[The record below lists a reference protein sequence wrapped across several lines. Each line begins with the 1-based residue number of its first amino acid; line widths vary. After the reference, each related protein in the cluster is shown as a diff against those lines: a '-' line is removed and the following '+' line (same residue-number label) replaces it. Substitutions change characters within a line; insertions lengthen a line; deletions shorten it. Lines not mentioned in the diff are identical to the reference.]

1 MELRIPTLEQLRTV
15 YDRDLRTAFPA
26 AELKPLKNMEE
37 MWAEGR
43 YRPWCLFDGDD
54 IAGEAFLWLGHLG
67 WALLDYLCVAADR
80 RNGGLGSVILE
91 KVRTSGKT
99 GYGFDAYKEEYCDMV
114 SAGIIDPAK
123 VTRSALENAASVSG
137 MVLTTESLVADK
149 PEPPAPAAPAGGEM
163 GGMY

>member
-54 IAGEAFLWLGHLG
+54 IAGEAFLWLGHPG

-80 RNGGLGSVILE
+80 RNGGLGSVIW
-91 KVRTSGKT
+91 RSSGR
-99 GYGFDAYKEEYCDMV
+99 
-114 SAGIIDPAK
+114 
-123 VTRSALENAASVSG
+123 RSGA
-137 MVLTTESLVADK
+137 M
-149 PEPPAPAAPAGGEM
+149 
-163 GGMY
+163 

>member
-54 IAGEAFLWLGHLG
+54 IAGEAFLWLGHPG
-67 WALLDYLCVAADR
+67 RPPER
-80 RNGGLGSVILE
+80 RPGLRDPGEAPGGGA
-91 KVRTSGKT
+91 GQ
-99 GYGFDAYKEEYCDMV
+99 CDL
-114 SAGIIDPAK
+114 
-123 VTRSALENAASVSG
+123 RRE
-137 MVLTTESLVADK
+137 
-149 PEPPAPAAPAGGEM
+149 
-163 GGMY
+163 

>member
-54 IAGEAFLWLGHLG
+54 IAGEAFLWLGHPG
-67 WALLDYLCVAADR
+67 WALQ
-80 RNGGLGSVILE
+80 
-91 KVRTSGKT
+91 
-99 GYGFDAYKEEYCDMV
+99 
-114 SAGIIDPAK
+114 
-123 VTRSALENAASVSG
+123 ALQV
-137 MVLTTESLVADK
+137 
-149 PEPPAPAAPAGGEM
+149 PPQFAFL
-163 GGMY
+163 YFFFLS

>member
-54 IAGEAFLWLGHLG
+54 IAGEAFLWLG
-67 WALLDYLCVAADR
+67 
-80 RNGGLGSVILE
+80 
-91 KVRTSGKT
+91 
-99 GYGFDAYKEEYCDMV
+99 
-114 SAGIIDPAK
+114 
-123 VTRSALENAASVSG
+123 
-137 MVLTTESLVADK
+137 
-149 PEPPAPAAPAGGEM
+149 PAGLSVRGRRPPERRPGLRDPGEAP
-163 GGMY
+163 GGGAGQCDLRRE